1 MAIYQLVSA
10 APCAGE
16 AVVKMAQVRPG
27 QNRRMSGA
35 GLRFLLATASA
46 ATLLCALP
54 VHAQEAGLRGAV
66 NEADTTAQLLRRRPA
81 QQPAPEIQ
89 DQAATYQPISPGAVP
104 EQTDPAGTDD
114 LFSEPPNAYAADAA
128 NPSSRPTTTAI
139 QRSREARERR
149 AAPARAAATTAAT
162 PEQDEELT
170 TGTVR
175 QGTVD
180 SLIAEENGPE
190 SERQRAIEGRRPVP
204 DENPFEPTGIR
215 FGTFLLKPS
224 LEQGVT
230 ATSNADSSSDG
241 KSAVLSETTLR
252 LNAASDWDSH
262 SATIDAY
269 GNVRKSVSGQ
279 EVEDVE
285 AGIDGR
291 LQLDFADDIRTIA
304 TLGYDIRPES
314 ASSPVVIV
322 GTASRPVRHTLDGS
336 IGVEKDVGKL
346 RFAVTGEAAKESFSD
361 ADLSGGGTLSQ
372 EDRNSTLYTG
382 RFRAGYE
389 ISPALTPFGEI
400 EYGRRVYDLRFDTAG
415 FERSSNRIGA
425 RAGVE
430 LDMGEKFGGE
440 ISAGWLSEDFDDD
453 RLETIS
459 AATIAADLRW
469 SPMRG
474 TIVTLNG
481 TTQVE
486 GSTTPG
492 ESGSV
497 LYTGRLGVERQIR
510 ANLTGFAAAGVGW
523 RDYAGRDDHEL
534 RLSAEAGLTWWLN
547 RYAGLTG
554 RLRHET
560 FDSTLAGRDSKTN
573 SVFVG
578 LRVQR

>member
-1 MAIYQLVSA
+1 
-10 APCAGE
+10 
-16 AVVKMAQVRPG
+16 
-27 QNRRMSGA
+27 MSGA

-54 VHAQEAGLRGAV
+54 VHAQEAGLRGAIS
-66 NEADTTAQLLRRRPA
+66 EGDTAGLLRTRPA
-81 QQPAPEIQ
+81 QQAMPEVQ
-89 DQAATYQPISPGAVP
+89 DQAATYQPISPGALP
-104 EQTDPAGTDD
+104 EQNDPTISDE
-114 LFSEPPNAYAADAA
+114 LFSEPPNADAA
-128 NPSSRPTTTAI
+128 ATGARSSIRPPTTAL
-139 QRSREARERR
+139 QRAREARERR
-149 AAPARAAATTAAT
+149 GTPSRAAAATAAA
-162 PEQDEELT
+162 PEQEEELT
-170 TGTVR
+170 TGAVR

-180 SLIAEENGPE
+180 SLTEEENGPE
-190 SERQRAIEGRRPVP
+190 SERQGAIEGRRPVP

-215 FGTFLLKPS
+215 FGTFVLKPS

-252 LNAASDWDSH
+252 LNAASDWDNH

-269 GNVRKSVSGQ
+269 GIFRRSISGQ
-279 EVEDVE
+279 EVKDTE

-291 LQLDFADDIRTIA
+291 LQLDFADDIRAIA
-304 TLGYDIRPES
+304 SLGYDIRPES
-314 ASSPVVIV
+314 ASSPIVIV
-322 GTASRPVRHTLDGS
+322 DTASRPVRHTIDGS
-336 IGVEKDVGKL
+336 VGLEKDVGKF
-346 RFAVTGEAAKESFSD
+346 RFAVTGEATRESYGDAELSD
-361 ADLSGGGTLSQ
+361 GTTLSQ
-372 EDRNSTLYTG
+372 EDRNSTLYAG

-400 EYGRRVYDLRFDTAG
+400 EYGRRVHDLRFDTAG

-474 TIVTLNG
+474 TIVALNG
-481 TTQVE
+481 TTLVE

-497 LYTGRLGVERQIR
+497 LYSGRLSVERQIR
-510 ANLTGFAAAGVGW
+510 ANLTGFAAAGMGW

-560 FDSTLAGRDSKTN
+560 FDSTLSGRDSKTN

>member
-1 MAIYQLVSA
+1 M
-10 APCAGE
+10 
-16 AVVKMAQVRPG
+16 
-27 QNRRMSGA
+27 NGA
-35 GLRFLLATASA
+35 GLRILLATASA
-46 ATLLCALP
+46 ASLLCALP
-54 VHAQEAGLRGAV
+54 VQAQEAGLRGAV
-66 NEADTTAQLLRRRPA
+66 SDVSTNAQLLRRRPG
-81 QQPAPEIQ
+81 QQQVEPAPEP
-89 DQAATYQPISPGAVP
+89 ATAYQPASPGAMP
-104 EQTDPAGTDD
+104 EGADAATTGD
-114 LFSEPPNAYAADAA
+114 LFSEPPNADAAGAA
-128 NPSSRPTTTAI
+128 NPSIRPTTTAI
-139 QRSREARERR
+139 QRAREARDRR
-149 AAPARAAATTAAT
+149 AAPARPATATAAT
-162 PEQDEELT
+162 PEQDEDLT

-175 QGTVD
+175 QGTID
-180 SLIAEENGPE
+180 SLAEEENGPE
-190 SERQRAIEGRRPVP
+190 SERQGAIEGRRPVP

-215 FGTFLLKPS
+215 FGTFVLKPS

-230 ATSNADSSSDG
+230 ATSNADSSADG

-252 LNAASDWDSH
+252 LNAASDWDNH

-269 GNVRKSVSGQ
+269 GNFRKSVSGQ
-279 EVEDVE
+279 EVDDTE

-291 LQLDFADDIRTIA
+291 LQLDFADDIRAIA
-304 TLGYDIRPES
+304 TLGYDVRPES

-322 GTASRPVRHTLDGS
+322 GTASRPVRHTIDGS
-336 IGVEKDVGKL
+336 VGLEKDLGKF

-453 RLETIS
+453 RLKTIS
-459 AATIAADLRW
+459 AATVAADLRW

-474 TIVTLNG
+474 TIVALNG
-481 TTQVE
+481 TTLVE

-510 ANLTGFAAAGVGW
+510 ADLTGFAAAGVGW